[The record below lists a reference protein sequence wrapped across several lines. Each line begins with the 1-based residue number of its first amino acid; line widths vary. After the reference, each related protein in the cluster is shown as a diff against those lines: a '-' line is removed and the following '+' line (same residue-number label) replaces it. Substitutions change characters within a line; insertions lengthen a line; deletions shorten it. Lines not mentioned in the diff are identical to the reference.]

1 MNVMNLNMCD
11 LLDKKMIIIDD
22 RLPVTQLHWNQPLE
36 ADELGVVAMKIAVDR
51 EKDLWDQKAS
61 SFRESPSE
69 MVRFI
74 CFLFFLS
81 KVDVGVSENSV
92 PLNPMVLLIIIPIK
106 WLFVWEYT
114 LFSDKPMYILKRRT
128 FGHRPGCGMTSHW
141 LYILS
146 GWWLVQAIP
155 LPASGGVLPLGHF
168 TGGRHSLW
176 RPE

>member
-74 CFLFFLS
+74 CFLFSLS
-81 KVDVGVSENSV
+81 KVDVHYEEKNLWPS
-92 PLNPMVLLIIIPIK
+92 PL
-106 WLFVWEYT
+106 VWH
-114 LFSDKPMYILKRRT
+114 DKP
-128 FGHRPGCGMTSHW
+128 
-141 LYILS
+141 
-146 GWWLVQAIP
+146 
-155 LPASGGVLPLGHF
+155 
-168 TGGRHSLW
+168 
-176 RPE
+176 

>member
-92 PLNPMVLLIIIPIK
+92 PLNPMVNDHYP
-106 WLFVWEYT
+106 Y
-114 LFSDKPMYILKRRT
+114 
-128 FGHRPGCGMTSHW
+128 
-141 LYILS
+141 
-146 GWWLVQAIP
+146 
-155 LPASGGVLPLGHF
+155 
-168 TGGRHSLW
+168 
-176 RPE
+176 